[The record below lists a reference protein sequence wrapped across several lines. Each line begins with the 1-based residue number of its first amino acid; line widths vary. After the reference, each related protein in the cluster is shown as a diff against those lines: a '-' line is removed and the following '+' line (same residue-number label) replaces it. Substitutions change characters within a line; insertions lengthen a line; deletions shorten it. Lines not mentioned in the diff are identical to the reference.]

1 MTFWYMYLYSCI
13 LILISVTVSTIE
25 MFLWIL
31 SLCLC
36 DAGFLSAYITR
47 DLPTVNS
54 KVLRP
59 MGLLDIKIVS
69 ASKVWNEKTLATTYI
84 VQFEAPDDVT
94 FDADEFPT
102 NVVKENS
109 GNVFAVS
116 IDIPVN
122 RNDLSPRIIAR
133 SATEHMTIVF
143 QKSKETKNIQTDF
156 YLTGCQYQ
164 IIQTSV
170 SHVEQYQAIVTD
182 CARGAYEIHNY
193 FRIVVNGLDSIPDG
207 THPASIDKQYTDK
220 YFNETETTS
229 SYDEN
234 YKNVE
239 TATINLSTMD
249 ADNVELAEFEF
260 NMLAL
265 THRPDTLIGLIRL
278 QWGEDL

>member
-1 MTFWYMYLYSCI
+1 MLLW
-13 LILISVTVSTIE
+13 
-25 MFLWIL
+25 FLGV
-31 SLCLC
+31 CLC
-36 DAGFLSAYITR
+36 HAGLLSAYITR

-59 MGLLDIKIVS
+59 MGLPDIRIVS
-69 ASKVWNEKTLATTYI
+69 TSKVWDEKTLATTYT
-84 VQFEAPDDVT
+84 VQFEAPDEVT

-109 GNVFAVS
+109 GHVFAVS
-116 IDIPVN
+116 IDVPVN
-122 RNDLSPRIIAR
+122 RKDSSPRIIAR
-133 SATEHMTIVF
+133 SATEHMTVVF
-143 QKSKETKNIQTDF
+143 QTSKETKNLQTDL

-164 IIQTSV
+164 IVQNITQTSL
-170 SHVEQYQAIVTD
+170 SHVEKYQAIVTD
-182 CARGAYEIHNY
+182 CERGAYEIHNY
-193 FRIVVNGLDSIPDG
+193 FRIVVNGLDSISDG
-207 THPASIDKQYTDK
+207 THPADIDKQYTDK
-220 YFNETETTS
+220 YFNETDTTS
-229 SYDEN
+229 RYDKN

-278 QWGEDL
+278 QWGENL